1 MKTTVEN
8 EQAWQR
14 ELENYGFKQ
23 QTEGKYYGLIYHPQ
37 FHKKMT
43 DVDFLAI
50 LKEKEEKEKV
60 TIAKNTEETIR
71 RALANPLLQ
80 QNPFLQ
86 TKESKAAAKA
96 GMANEEKET
105 NAMKRKV
112 VPTTAATKRKVAPDT
127 VSQASRL
134 KKSKRTET
142 PTTPERLQKKQ
153 KPTTSSPKPSKK
165 EQKKAI
171 SAPKPSKKQ
180 QKEATSSPKPSRQ
193 EKSPSKIIDSKND
206 KKEIRALKRRL
217 REHKRIHTMLW
228 KWDLWNFPKHLDEVL
243 TTRKRLQEKRIKS
256 YFRDN
261 PLLEKPPDE
270 DPEAHLVKNMS
281 GDISDLLCDEELPE
295 CLSNGEQDLAEFVE
309 RIRKDKLEQDKLD
322 EIWSNMVVPVVNGKD
337 LPASRFAKPNQT
349 WKKVKEGDKIEIF
362 CRETGLCNK
371 ATVRKQRQKSSYFHL
386 IYDDDGAEEWL
397 DLSREKIKILA
408 DADTAIAE
416 NTTTGKDHRE
426 QSSEEDGGE
435 IGSIQL
441 PEDYSHLAPFV
452 RYSWKRL
459 GLGSRVG
466 TPSYNEYVKER
477 DPSAPT
483 ATVLEILNDVRA
495 LRAKGFSGV
504 PLDLDDENPVEDES
518 GTSSESEKSYKK
530 KLRSIQD
537 RIEKEKDAAS
547 SMKEFDKVL
556 ASVRKLTDSWNVR
569 TVQKNLRTIDTQ
581 ISKLN
586 EREAIILEK
595 CKQRGLI

>member
-14 ELENYGFKQ
+14 ELKNYGFEK
-23 QTEGKYYGLIYHPQ
+23 QTEGKYSGFIYHPQ

-43 DVDFLAI
+43 EVDFLAI
-50 LKEKEEKEKV
+50 LKKKEEKEKV

-71 RALANPLLQ
+71 RALANPMLQ

-96 GMANEEKET
+96 GMANQKKET

-112 VPTTAATKRKVAPDT
+112 VPTTAATNLKVAPDA

-165 EQKKAI
+165 
-171 SAPKPSKKQ
+171 Q
-180 QKEATSSPKPSRQ
+180 QKEATTSSRPSRQ
-193 EKSPSKIIDSKND
+193 EILPSKIVDSKND

-217 REHKRIHTMLW
+217 REHKRLHKMLW

-243 TTRKRLQEKRIKS
+243 KTRKRLQEKRIKW

-270 DPEAHLVKNMS
+270 NPEAHLVKNMS

-337 LPASRFAKPNQT
+337 LSASKFAKPNET
-349 WKKVKEGDKIEIF
+349 WKQAKDVDKIEIF

-371 ATVRKQRQKSSYFHL
+371 ATIRKQRQKSSYFHL
-386 IYDDDGAEEWL
+386 IYDDGAEEWL
-397 DLSREKIKILA
+397 DLSREKIKILS

-416 NTTTGKDHRE
+416 NSTTGKDDRE
-426 QSSEEDGGE
+426 QSSQEDGGE
-435 IGSIQL
+435 MGSIQL
-441 PEDYSHLAPFV
+441 PESHSHLAPFV

-477 DPSAPT
+477 DPSAPE

-495 LRAKGFSGV
+495 LRATGFSGV
-504 PLDLDDENPVEDES
+504 SLELDDENPIEDES
-518 GTSSESEKSYKK
+518 GNSSESEKRYKEQ
-530 KLRSIQD
+530 LRSLQD
-537 RIEKEKDAAS
+537 RIEKEKDATS
-547 SMKEFDKVL
+547 SMREFDKVL
-556 ASVRKLTDSWNVR
+556 ASVRKLTDSWSVR

-586 EREAIILEK
+586 EREAVILEK